1 MSAVELRYGYPF
13 GRPVPDRMPMLFID
27 GVRTYGMYAIE
38 SEGNP
43 LTYTLWMGH
52 EKIMITD
59 LQPECVTYEDGA
71 TGYIW
76 RNVEVRRID
85 RGEAV

>member
-1 MSAVELRYGYPF
+1 MSAVELRYS
-13 GRPVPDRMPMLFID
+13 RPPSRSLSDSMPLLFID

-38 SEGNP
+38 CEGNP

-59 LQPECVTYEDGA
+59 LQPEIVTYEDGA

-76 RNVEVRRID
+76 RNVEVRR
-85 RGEAV
+85 